1 MRRINILIFLLFV
14 WSVAANAQTVVSPY
28 SSNGLGELSFSGMPQ
43 NLGMGEIG
51 ISTPTF
57 WHINNVNPALAVFN
71 TLTAFQVGFQGDIRS
86 FTTQNNT
93 QSDGT
98 AGLRFLNISFP
109 VISGKWTSAVAVL
122 PYSTVNYDFFSR
134 QTIDGTDLESI
145 NAFAGE
151 GGLSRLDWTNG
162 VAITKNFSIGL
173 KSSFV
178 FGSVRNR
185 LQSIVEGD
193 NSPFTINYNN
203 EIAYQ
208 DFAFQFGGFYRVQIS
223 ETRAVNFGLTYDL
236 STTLDGTRDELFT
249 RETAGTLIQRQEIRV
264 DQSETFELPTVIGLG
279 ISYQILNKWTI
290 GADITRGSGGEYS
303 SNPNFRDDLKIA
315 VGAEFVPDYVNVRS
329 YWNRIFYRAGF
340 TYKELPYIVND
351 TDLNDIGF
359 TFGATFPINA
369 VSTIDSAFK
378 LGWRGTTD
386 NDLVR
391 ENYFQIVL
399 GATINDRWFIK
410 RRYD

>member
-1 MRRINILIFLLFV
+1 MRWINILFIFLFT
-14 WSVAANAQTVVSPY
+14 WSFTVTAQTVVSPY
-28 SSNGLGELSFSGMPQ
+28 SSNGLGELVYSGMPQ
-43 NLGMGEIG
+43 NLAMGEVG
-51 ISTPTF
+51 IATPTF

-71 TLTAFQVGFQGDIRS
+71 TLTSFQVGFQGDIRS
-86 FTTQNNT
+86 FTTLET
-93 QSDGT
+93 SDSDGT

-109 VISGKWTSAVAVL
+109 IISGKWTSAVALL

-134 QTIDGTDLESI
+134 QIIDGTDLESI
-145 NAFAGE
+145 NAFTGE
-151 GGLSRLDWTNG
+151 GGLSRLDWNNG
-162 VAITKNFSIGL
+162 IAITKDLAVGI
-173 KSSFV
+173 KSTYI
-178 FGSVRNR
+178 FGSIRNE
-185 LQSIVEGD
+185 LQSLVEGD
-193 NSPFTINYNN
+193 DSPFTIFYNN
-203 EIAYQ
+203 EIAYR
-208 DFAFQFGGFYRVQIS
+208 DFAFQLGGFYRMKFND
-223 ETRAVNFGLTYDL
+223 TRALNLGVTYDL

-249 RETAGTLIQRQEIRV
+249 RETGGTQIQRQEINV
-264 DQSETFELPTVIGLG
+264 DQVETFELPTVLGLG
-279 ISYQILNKWTI
+279 ISYQVLNKWTI
-290 GADITRGSGGEYS
+290 AADFTRGTGGEYS
-303 SNPNFRDDLKIA
+303 RNPNFRNDMKVAL
-315 VGAEFVPDYVNVRS
+315 GAEFVPDYTNVRS
-329 YWNRIFYRAGF
+329 YWNRIFYRVGF

-386 NDLVR
+386 SDLVR